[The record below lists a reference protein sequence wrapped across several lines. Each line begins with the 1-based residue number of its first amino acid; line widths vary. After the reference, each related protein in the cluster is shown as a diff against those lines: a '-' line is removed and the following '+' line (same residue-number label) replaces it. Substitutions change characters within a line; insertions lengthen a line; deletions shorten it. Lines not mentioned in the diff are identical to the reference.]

1 MKRFW
6 FSYIA
11 IWIVVLLIS
20 PPPPVAYASAP
31 TVTVTKTS
39 LGLRANL
46 YSISYST
53 NITLADTAFVYNDA
67 STWFAIDGVGAH
79 TSDSLIT
86 VECYSTLTSAAT
98 TADSIRHMIIYQ
110 VSSKASPNVTARAK
124 SADWITAYVD
134 STVLNNKTTGSN
146 PGISTFAKVRL
157 AGQATK
163 MRILVAEIG
172 TNVKDANQ
180 TVTLRLVIPKR

>member
-11 IWIVVLLIS
+11 IWIAVLLIS
-20 PPPPVAYASAP
+20 PPPPAAYANSP

-46 YSISYST
+46 YSISYSVIDD
-53 NITLADTAFVYNDA
+53 NADTAFVYNDA

-79 TSDSLIT
+79 ASDSLIT
-86 VECYSTLTSAAT
+86 LECFTSET
-98 TADSIRHMIIYQ
+98 TADSVRHMIIYQ
-110 VSSKASPNVTARAK
+110 VSSKASPNITARGV
-124 SADWITAYVD
+124 SSDWITAYVD
-134 STVLNNKTTGSN
+134 STVLNNKTAGSN

-172 TNVKDANQ
+172 TVTKDASQ
-180 TVTLRLVIPKR
+180 TVTMRLVIPRR

>member
-11 IWIVVLLIS
+11 IWIAVLLIS
-20 PPPPVAYASAP
+20 PAPMAYANAP
-31 TVTVTKTS
+31 TVTVTKTN

-46 YSISYST
+46 YSISYATS
-53 NITLADTAFVYNDA
+53 ITLADTAFVYNDA

-79 TSDSLIT
+79 VSDSLIT
-86 VECYSTLTSAAT
+86 VECFSSET
-98 TADSIRHMIIYQ
+98 TADSVRHMLVYQ
-110 VSSKASPNVTARAK
+110 VSSAASPNITARGVS
-124 SADWITAYVD
+124 SAWITAYVD

-180 TVTLRLVIPKR
+180 TITLRLLIPRR

>member
-11 IWIVVLLIS
+11 IWIALLLIS
-20 PPPPVAYASAP
+20 PPPPVAYANAP
-31 TVTVTKTS
+31 TVTATKTS

-53 NITLADTAFVYNDA
+53 NISTVDTAFVYNDA

-79 TSDSLIT
+79 ASDSLVT
-86 VECYSTLTSAAT
+86 VECFSSET
-98 TADSIRHMIIYQ
+98 TADSVRHMLIYQ
-110 VSSKASPNVTARAK
+110 VSSAASPNITARGVS
-124 SADWITAYVD
+124 SAWITAYVD

-172 TNVKDANQ
+172 TVTKDANQ
-180 TVTLRLVIPKR
+180 TITLRLLVPRR